1 MGKQHTRTQLRVL
14 MLELNV
20 NVLQLAGHTLPP
32 TQTWTA
38 PQTSAWA
45 NNTHTHTWGSWCWSW
60 MLMHCKWQVTHSL
73 PRRHELH
80 LKLMHWQTTHTHLRV
95 LMLELNVDALQLA
108 GHTLPPTQ
116 TWTAPQTNAW
126 ANNTHTHTHL
136 RVLMLEL
143 NVDALQMAGCT
154 LPPTQ
159 TWITPQT
166 YVRANST
173 HTHTHTH
180 TRTWGSWCWRF
191 LSVHRGGQPIHFFP
205 GPLGLT

>member
-1 MGKQHTRTQLRVL
+1 MNCTSNSVAHTRLRVL
-14 MLELNV
+14 MLALNV
-20 NVLQLAGHTLPP
+20 DALQMAGPTLPP
-32 TQTWTA
+32 TQTWSA

-45 NNTHTHTWGSWCWSW
+45 NNTHARNWGSWCWSW
-60 MLMHCKWQVTHSL
+60 MLMYCNWQVTHSL
-73 PRRHELH
+73 PHRHELH
-80 LKLMHWQTTHTHLRV
+80 LKLMHWQT
-95 LMLELNVDALQLA
+95 
-108 GHTLPPTQ
+108 
-116 TWTAPQTNAW
+116 
-126 ANNTHTHTHL
+126 THTHL